1 MSSHLQFTSFL
12 CMGAGGKWA
21 TWWPSSLISLTAF
34 ELPITFYQRIIMS
47 KLSISLLTRNI
58 AEELIK
64 TNLND
69 HRFHHVEIS
78 IEGISKTII
87 SKTITDSLN
96 AKFLVCHEI
105 KHHFREVS
113 ARNFNSLRRQAANSP
128 PMISSKKHEF

>member
-1 MSSHLQFTSFL
+1 
-12 CMGAGGKWA
+12 
-21 TWWPSSLISLTAF
+21 
-34 ELPITFYQRIIMS
+34 MS

-69 HRFHHVEIS
+69 HRFHHVE
-78 IEGISKTII
+78 KLII
-87 SKTITDSLN
+87 DSLN
-96 AKFLVCHEI
+96 ANFLVCHEI

-113 ARNFNSLRRQAANSP
+113 ARSFNSLRRQAANSP